1 MGVEGN
7 LIRKLG
13 GLKMK
18 GLKKLAI
25 LGIATLT
32 VGMFVGCSNS
42 KTSEEGNTSNEKKD
56 CSICKRRS

>member
-1 MGVEGN
+1 
-7 LIRKLG
+7 
-13 GLKMK
+13 MK

-42 KTSEEGNTSNEKKD
+42 KTSEESNTSKKD